1 MKIMRGKKHML
12 RAIALMLAICSI
24 AVMFTGCTSENS
36 SNAYRTVN
44 GSVIESQLIAS
55 NSNYQLY
62 WDADGKAIVYKS
74 VRDGQYWSDIL
85 YDSFLEGSQS
95 ANGNSP
101 ISITVANTKT
111 MKWDTVT
118 SYASLEED
126 GNILCKKIE
135 NGIRVTYFFEKYKIA
150 IPVEY
155 TLREDSLNV
164 SVDSAK
170 ILEDGIDY
178 KLISVSLTP
187 LFCSVKNDS
196 EDGQI
201 FIPSGSGAIMN
212 TNETPEGVRKFSG
225 EVFGYDVAR
234 QVPYSLVDYEAVRLP
249 VFGSSGNGFG
259 ILGIIEDGAGAAVI
273 EAQAG
278 NPKLNYSNVGS
289 IFYLRGYDTFL
300 YSRAGKPESLL
311 KRANTNLTTE
321 KFSVSYYPLYG
332 DDANYNG
339 MARKYREYLTNNGL
353 LEKSEIPTTAYSVTF
368 LGGTSITKSLLG
380 IPYSAISSLTTF
392 SQAEA
397 IYKDLNQKIGSE
409 PVVRMLGYGDNGIN
423 SGTIAGGKKY
433 LSVYGSKKSLDSLLE
448 TTKGTRFYMDSDI
461 VTYAKS
467 GSGYS
472 LNGDVARTAVM
483 YKAEHFQFTPTR
495 LPKKDIPYYIISRDN
510 LLKVWNLAL
519 KKAKRYGNTGIS
531 LSTLGSLAYSD
542 YNDNKYISKSK
553 IDSDVTNI
561 INNVQKEGYDVAVA
575 EANSYAACAADMLF
589 DIPIESANY
598 SYFDE
603 NVPFYQMV
611 FHSYKPMYSSAINLN
626 ENIDR
631 AIAIAA
637 VSGMGLG
644 YTLTNN
650 YEYESNDLDEFKVY
664 GTVYDDNIG
673 SMLETLKTKGYDDI
687 YSKIY
692 DAEFVSYKILDNGVY
707 VSTFSN
713 GNVVY
718 ANLTDSDVDSPI
730 GLLKSYEFKIG

>member
-12 RAIALMLAICSI
+12 RAIALMLAICFI
-24 AVMFTGCTSENS
+24 AVMFTGCGAENS

-74 VRDGQYWSDIL
+74 VRNGQYWSDIL

-95 ANGNSP
+95 SNGNSP

-111 MKWDTVT
+111 MNWDTVT
-118 SYASLEED
+118 SYSSLEED

-150 IPVEY
+150 IPIEY

-164 SVDSAK
+164 SVDSSK
-170 ILEDGIDY
+170 ILEDGTDY

-196 EDGQI
+196 KDGQL
-201 FIPSGSGAIMN
+201 FIPSGSGAIMY

-225 EVFGYDVAR
+225 EVYGDDAAR
-234 QVPYSLVDYEAVRLP
+234 QVPYSLVDYEEVRLP
-249 VFGSSGNGFG
+249 VFGASGDGVG
-259 ILGIIEDGAGAAVI
+259 IFGIIEEGAGAAVI

-278 NPKLNYSNVGS
+278 NPKLNYSNVGAV
-289 IFYLRGYDTFL
+289 FYLRGYDTFL
-300 YSRAGKPESLL
+300 YSRAGKTESLI

-339 MARKYREYLTNNGL
+339 MAKKYREYLNNSGL
-353 LEKSEIPTTAYSVTF
+353 LKKSEIPATAYSVTF
-368 LGGTSITKSLLG
+368 LGGTSTTKSLLG
-380 IPYSAISSLTTF
+380 IPYSSISPLTTF

-397 IYKDLNQKIGSE
+397 IYKDLKQKIGFE
-409 PVVRMLGYGDNGIN
+409 PIVRMLGYGDNGIN
-423 SGTIAGGKKY
+423 SGTIAGGEKY
-433 LSVYGSKKSLDSLLE
+433 LSVYGSKNDLNSLLE
-448 TTKGTRFYMDSDI
+448 TAKSTRFYMDSDI

-472 LNGDVARTAVM
+472 LNSDVARTAVM
-483 YKAEHFQFTPTR
+483 YRAEHFQFTPTR
-495 LPKKDIPYYIISRDN
+495 LQKEDEPHYIISRDN
-510 LLKVWNLAL
+510 LPKVLDLAL
-519 KKAKRYGNTGIS
+519 KKAEKYGNTGIS
-531 LSTLGSLAYSD
+531 LSTLGSIAYSD
-542 YNDNKYISKSK
+542 YNDEKYISKRE
-553 IDSDVTNI
+553 IDNDVTDI
-561 INNVQKEGYDVAVA
+561 IKNAQNNGYDIAVA

-589 DIPIESANY
+589 DIPLESANY
-598 SYFDE
+598 SCFDE

-611 FHSYKPMYSSAINLN
+611 FHSYKPLYSSAINLN
-626 ENIDR
+626 ENIDL
-631 AIAIAA
+631 AIARAA
-637 VSGMGLG
+637 VYGMGFG
-644 YTLTNN
+644 YTLTNS
-650 YEYESNDLDEFKVY
+650 YEYESNDLDVYKLY
-664 GTVYDDNIG
+664 GTVYDDNIDG
-673 SMLETLKTKGYDDI
+673 MIETLKTKGYTDI

-692 DAEFVSYKILDNGVY
+692 DAEFVSYQILENGVY

-718 ANLTDSDVDSPI
+718 ANLTDSDVESPI
-730 GLLKSYEFKIG
+730 GLLRSYEFKIG